1 MKRQLLLLFTIFT
14 ILFFVGGVCATE
26 ADISNTSANNDEVPI
41 TEGEPISGEP
51 SEKLSEEKQSN
62 IVKTDV
68 EINYK
73 YNDDSNINPEIE
85 LFKNNVK
92 INYIKTQNNNK
103 YHLEFNDSN
112 ANDGDNYDLLISV
125 PGYNSVNQTL
135 TLNSLYA
142 TASINLNATGAYV
155 LGHTISEDAD
165 QRLDFANADEI
176 LAITT
181 AGTPKYNGKTSEDVI
196 EAILNYAKGK
206 ISYGQGNILMLRQT
220 AVDPISVAFI
230 VRKGADLIAA
240 IYSNASLTPTY
251 LGTISET
258 MSRAQWNDY
267 VTKVGSEDGYSF
279 ASLAN
284 AWAAGASNDILRE
297 AAFHG
302 HVCDG
307 TLGGYSVVKALLE
320 YYPPI
325 QETANPGSS
334 VADKSSYKILGVPGG
349 SIDDAVIY
357 YLDATPG
364 KSGYAGFN
372 TTSTGATEDMVGF
385 IRWSGSTG
393 DIIVMSFKNSE
404 LKNQFLSENG
414 LSEMT
419 GSLEE
424 LKYNTWWINKIN
436 TDPLSLVKVI
446 CAYSNLTEEQYYYL
460 VGTASDVTA
469 ANGSTIPAQ
478 EAHGLDLN
486 YIQNLGL
493 PSAAQSSSKAATDSL
508 TYDDMK
514 EIGVKAAQ
522 KAKEIFESHGITIE
536 KDDPDFGVFTS
547 AGYALLNGQTTE
559 ATWDGIESVFGSRLS
574 RSTLMPIH
582 VGLWKTLWFS
592 FVLRNGTVLNTV
604 YLRYNDSS
612 KDFVVN
618 IVNDEDMND
627 IGIDAINNNP
637 KYSALAPD
645 HSGMATIAN
654 AWAYEPPFDQLITFL
669 FHDHACP
676 GVQPGFFLTEYI
688 QENYPLNSAESYYYQ
703 GASIYCKDDSLIY
716 LLGISPGMGSYANQ
730 RLTDEDTESG
740 DDYLPGGTDEG
751 LLVIWDSATNTG
763 RATIVS
769 YKWPTYN
776 LTGYSTSS
784 AKRYAQI
791 ASFVQLYKGEKTL
804 LPVLDD
810 MGIYSSE
817 VKYITAD
824 EYAILTQGGTKDTNS
839 LEYLRNVIPQRTLA
853 ETIALQKPNIQPG
866 NQKINPFDTQKT
878 ESTTSTS
885 KTNSNATGKKKS
897 TAKVKVA
904 NGSKTKDSGSDS
916 SNNDGSNSEGSNSK
930 TSNGKTRNTA
940 TSSSS
945 NDVGETSSVKPAEVS
960 AASVET
966 PENTEPEDT
975 ADESSDS
982 SATKA
987 YEVSENKPTSS
998 GNSNNIIYVVV
1009 GVLAVAGLGIYGF
1022 MKGGLG
1028 KV

>member
-1 MKRQLLLLFTIFT
+1 MKKQLLLIFTIFT

-26 ADISNTSANNDEVPI
+26 ANITTNSANNDNVPI
-41 TEGEPISGEP
+41 ITDGESDNGGP
-51 SEKLSEEKQSN
+51 SEELSDDKQN

-68 EINYK
+68 KIDYEYK
-73 YNDDSNINPEIE
+73 DDSNINPEVE
-85 LFKNNVK
+85 FFKNNVK
-92 INYIKTQNNNK
+92 INYTKTK
-103 YHLEFNDSN
+103 TDSN
-112 ANDGDNYDLLISV
+112 TYQFVLNDPNAKDGDNYDLLVSV
-125 PGYNSVNQTL
+125 PGYNSINQTV

-142 TASINLNATGAYV
+142 TASINLKATDAYV
-155 LGHTISEDAD
+155 LGHKISEDAD
-165 QRLDFANADEI
+165 KRLDFTNAEEI

-206 ISYGQGNILMLRQT
+206 ITYGQGNILMLRQT
-220 AVDPISVAFI
+220 AVDPISVAYI
-230 VRKGADLIAA
+230 VKKGNDLIAA

-258 MSRAQWNDY
+258 MTRAQWNDY

-284 AWAAGASNDILRE
+284 AWVAGASNDILRE

-404 LKNQFLSENG
+404 LKNQFLSEKGWTN
-414 LSEMT
+414 LA

-424 LKYNTWWINKIN
+424 LQYNTWWINKIN
-436 TDPLSLVKVI
+436 NNPLDLVKVI
-446 CAYSNLTEEQYYYL
+446 CAYSDLTEEQYYYL

-469 ANGSTIPAQ
+469 ANGSSIPAQ

-486 YIQNLGL
+486 YIQSLGL
-493 PSAAQSSSKAATDSL
+493 PTATQSNPKSTKGSL
-508 TYDDMK
+508 TYGDFR
-514 EIGVKAAQ
+514 EIGVKAAEKVQ
-522 KAKEIFESHGITIE
+522 EIFAEYGITFE
-536 KDDPDFGVFTS
+536 KDDSDLGVFTS

-592 FVLRNGTVLNTV
+592 FVLRDGVTLNTV
-604 YLRYNDSS
+604 YLRYNESS

-618 IVNDEDMND
+618 IVNNEAMND

-676 GVQPGFFLTEYI
+676 GVQPGFFLTDYI
-688 QENYPLNSAESYYYQ
+688 QQNYPLNSTESYYYQ

-730 RLTDEDTESG
+730 RLNNDDVVSD
-740 DDYLPGGTDEG
+740 DDYLKGGTDEG
-751 LLVIWDSATNTG
+751 ILVIWDSATNTG
-763 RATIVS
+763 RATVVS
-769 YKWPTYN
+769 FKWPTYDT
-776 LTGYSTSS
+776 TGYDST
-784 AKRYAQI
+784 AARRYAQI
-791 ASFVQLYKGEKTL
+791 ASYVQLYKGEKTL
-804 LPVLDD
+804 LPIVDD
-810 MGIYSSE
+810 MGIRSSE

-824 EYAILTQGGTKDTNS
+824 EYAILTQGGTKDTTS
-839 LEYLRNVIPQRTLA
+839 LEYLRNIIPQRTLA
-853 ETIALQKPNIQPG
+853 ETIALQKVNTNDNKENTLD
-866 NQKINPFDTQKT
+866 NQQT
-878 ESTTSTS
+878 EPTKANTKSNSTS
-885 KTNSNATGKKKS
+885 KKKS

-904 NGSKTKDSGSDS
+904 NGSNSEDSGSDS
-916 SNNDGSNSEGSNSK
+916 SNGASNDNSNKGS
-930 TSNGKTRNTA
+930 TRNTA
-940 TSSSS
+940 TST
-945 NDVGETSSVKPAEVS
+945 NDVGVTSSVKPAEVN

-966 PENTEPEDT
+966 PENTEQADT
-975 ADESSDS
+975 ADESNDASDS
-982 SATKA
+982 KA
-987 YEVSENKPTSS
+987 YEVSENKST
-998 GNSNNIIYVVV
+998 NANASNNIGYIVV
-1009 GVLAVAGLGIYGF
+1009 GVLAVVGLGIYGF
-1022 MKGGLG
+1022 MKGGFG
-1028 KV
+1028 KA